1 MSKNYKAHWEMVY
14 ETKSPNEV
22 SWTQAKPKTSIDL
35 INSFNLPKSSS
46 IIDVGGGD
54 SLLVDFLLEEGYEN
68 ITVLDISSKAI
79 ERAKK
84 RLGAKAKKVKWIV
97 SNITDYMP
105 SDTFDVWHDRATLH
119 FLNDFNEI
127 NKYVGLVKKSVNKN
141 LVIATFSDEG
151 PLKCSGIE
159 IVQYTAEKMANLFND
174 CFEKIDSFKQNHT
187 TPFNTKQNFIF
198 CTFMK
203 KSTP

>member
-1 MSKNYKAHWEMVY
+1 MSKNYKAHWETVY

-22 SWTQAKPKTSIDL
+22 SWTQSKPKTSIDL

-54 SLLVDFLLEEGYEN
+54 GLLVDFLLEEGYEN

-119 FLNDFNEI
+119 FLNDNNEI

-174 CFEKIDSFKQNHT
+174 CFEKINSFKQNHT

-198 CTFMK
+198 CSFMK

>member
-1 MSKNYKAHWEMVY
+1 MSKNYKAHWENVY

-84 RLGAKAKKVKWIV
+84 RLGAKAKKIKWIV
-97 SNITDYMP
+97 SNVTEFNP
-105 SDTFDVWHDRATLH
+105 SNNFDVWHDRATLH
-119 FLNDFNEI
+119 FLNDSNEI

>member
-1 MSKNYKAHWEMVY
+1 MSKNYKAHWETVY

-22 SWTQAKPKTSIDL
+22 SWTQSKPKTSIDL

-54 SLLVDFLLEEGYEN
+54 GLLVDFLLEEGYEN

-84 RLGAKAKKVKWIV
+84 RLGEKAKKIKWIV
-97 SNITDYMP
+97 SNVTDFNP
-105 SDTFDVWHDRATLH
+105 SNSFDVWHDRATLH
-119 FLNDFNEI
+119 FLNDSNEI

-141 LVIATFSDEG
+141 LIIATFSDEG

-174 CFEKIDSFKQNHT
+174 CFEKINSFKQNHT

-198 CTFMK
+198 CSFMK

>member
-1 MSKNYKAHWEMVY
+1 MSKNYKAHWEKVY

-22 SWTQAKPKTSIDL
+22 SWTQSKPKTSIDL

-54 SLLVDFLLEEGYEN
+54 GLLVDFLLEEGYEN

-119 FLNDFNEI
+119 FLNDNNEI
-127 NKYVGLVKKSVNKN
+127 NKYVGLVKKYVNKN

-187 TPFNTKQNFIF
+187 TPFNTIQNFIF
-198 CTFMK
+198 CSFIK
-203 KSTP
+203 KLTP

>member
-1 MSKNYKAHWEMVY
+1 MSKNYKAHWETVY

-105 SDTFDVWHDRATLH
+105 CDTFDVWHDRATLH
-119 FLNDFNEI
+119 FLNDSNEI

-159 IVQYTAEKMANLFND
+159 IVQYTAEKMDNLFND

-187 TPFNTKQNFIF
+187 TPFNTIQNFIF
-198 CTFMK
+198 CSFMK

>member
-1 MSKNYKAHWEMVY
+1 MSKNYKAHWETVY

-105 SDTFDVWHDRATLH
+105 CDTFDVWHDRATLH

-159 IVQYTAEKMANLFND
+159 IVQYTAEKMDNLFND

-187 TPFNTKQNFIF
+187 TPFNTIQNFIF
-198 CTFMK
+198 CSFMK

>member
-1 MSKNYKAHWEMVY
+1 MSKNYKAHWETVY

-22 SWTQAKPKTSIDL
+22 SWTQSKPKTSIDL

-119 FLNDFNEI
+119 FLNDNNEI
-127 NKYVGLVKKSVNKN
+127 NKYVGLVKKYVNKN

-159 IVQYTAEKMANLFND
+159 IVQYTPEKMDNLFND

-187 TPFNTKQNFIF
+187 TPFNTIQNFIF
-198 CTFMK
+198 CSFMK

>member
-1 MSKNYKAHWEMVY
+1 MSKNYKAHWETVY

-22 SWTQAKPKTSIDL
+22 SWTQSKPKTSIDL

-54 SLLVDFLLEEGYEN
+54 GLLVDFLLQEGYEN

-119 FLNDFNEI
+119 FLNDNNEI
-127 NKYVGLVKKSVNKN
+127 NKYVGLVKKYVNKN

-159 IVQYTAEKMANLFND
+159 IVQYTPEKMDNLFND

-187 TPFNTKQNFIF
+187 TPFNTIQNFIF
-198 CTFMK
+198 CSFMK

>member
-1 MSKNYKAHWEMVY
+1 MSKNYKAHWETVY

-54 SLLVDFLLEEGYEN
+54 SLLVDFLLEDGYEN

-79 ERAKK
+79 ARAKK

-97 SNITDYMP
+97 SNVTDYMP
-105 SDTFDVWHDRATLH
+105 SDSFDVWHDRATLH

-159 IVQYTAEKMANLFND
+159 IVQYTAEKMGNLFND

-198 CTFMK
+198 CSFMK